1 MATPFGH
8 GFLQDQVSMSM
19 NLQTVP
25 FTPEGFRTLTAELE
39 RLKGVDRPHVIG
51 AIAEARA
58 HGDLKE
64 NAEYHAAR
72 EKQGMIEARISDLED
87 KLARAQV
94 IEPTAGA
101 LDTIRF
107 GAWVV
112 LLEEETGE
120 KKKYRIVGDLEADIS
135 RNLLSVS
142 SPMARALLG
151 KKVEDLVEIQAPK
164 GVKEFSVLSVAY

>member
-1 MATPFGH
+1 MSVQAIPLTPDGYRV
-8 GFLQDQVSMSM
+8 L
-19 NLQTVP
+19 TV
-25 FTPEGFRTLTAELE
+25 ELE
-39 RLKGVDRPHVIG
+39 KLKTSERPHVIQ
-51 AIAEARA
+51 AIAEARS

-72 EKQGMIEARISDLED
+72 EKQGMIEARISELED

-94 IEPTAGA
+94 IETPTSGVV
-101 LDTIRF
+101 DQVRF

-112 LLEEETGE
+112 LMDEETGE
-120 KKKYRIVGDLEADIS
+120 EKKYRIVGDLEADIN

-151 KKVEDLVEIQAPK
+151 KKEEDTVVIQAPK
-164 GVKEFSVLSVAY
+164 GAREYSIISVGY